1 MRNIAKST
9 IILMLATII
18 AKVLGFGRELVL
30 ASSYGASM
38 YSDAYIT
45 AMNIP
50 LVVFAS
56 IGTTLGTVLIPMYFK
71 VENTLGNRESL
82 KFINNTFNIVI
93 VVCVL
98 MSIVGI
104 IFTEPLVKIFA
115 VGFSGKTLDI
125 AIDFTKI
132 TMISLVFTGLSYLMT
147 AYLQIKGNFTTP
159 GLISVP
165 KNIVIIGSI
174 LLSIK
179 YNPYIMIWGT
189 LIGISLEF
197 LFQLNFTTPGLIS
210 VPKNIVIIGS
220 ILLSI
225 KYNPYIMIWGTLIG
239 ISLEFLFQL
248 PYAIRNGYR
257 YESYINI
264 KDEYIK
270 ELAWLI
276 LPVLIGV
283 AVNQVNS
290 LVDRTLASTL
300 AEGSISALN
309 YANKL
314 NGFVMALFIASIG
327 SVIYP
332 MLSKLSTDNNKE
344 DFKLSVIR
352 SINSVSLLV
361 IPISVGAIV
370 LSKPIVKLLFQRG
383 EFDDRATYMTSIALL
398 MYSIGMIAF
407 GLRDILGK
415 VFYSLQDTKTPM
427 INGAIAMIM
436 NIILNIILVNLIGL
450 PGLPLATS
458 ISSIICIILLFNSLK
473 KKIGDF
479 GQTDIIKTTIK
490 SIIAAIVMGIVTYFV
505 YKFINNILGTR
516 FIMEFIS
523 LFISIVLGAI
533 SYGILVIILKVDE
546 VTIVTDMV
554 KNKIRNK

>member
-1 MRNIAKST
+1 MSNIAKST
-9 IILMLATII
+9 IILMLATIT

-147 AYLQIKGNFTTP
+147 AYLQIKG
-159 GLISVP
+159 
-165 KNIVIIGSI
+165 
-174 LLSIK
+174 
-179 YNPYIMIWGT
+179 
-189 LIGISLEF
+189 
-197 LFQLNFTTPGLIS
+197 NFTTPGLIS

-490 SIIAAIVMGIVTYFV
+490 SIIAAIVMGIVTYLV

-523 LFISIVLGAI
+523 LFISIVLGAV
-533 SYGILVIILKVDE
+533 SYVILVIILKVDE